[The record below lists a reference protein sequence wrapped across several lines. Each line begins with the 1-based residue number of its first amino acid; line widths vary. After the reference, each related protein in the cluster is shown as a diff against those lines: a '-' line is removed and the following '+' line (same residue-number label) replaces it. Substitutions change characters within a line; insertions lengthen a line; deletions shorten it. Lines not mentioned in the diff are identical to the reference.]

1 MNKTFQADRGEPSTT
16 MWKLCRE
23 TSFDQ
28 LNAAAVE
35 AVLEHIHRPRTASER
50 QPAGVTVSAF
60 GSSI

>member
-28 LNAAAVE
+28 LNAATVE
-35 AVLEHIHRPRTASER
+35 AVLKRIHQPRSASEDR
-50 QPAGVTVSAF
+50 PAGVTVSAF